1 MISTFDPILTV
12 EKPSLVLHYNSSSF
26 FGGIMTT
33 IQYPMS
39 SKSIMSDL
47 TLDYRVSCPFS
58 VWKKRH

>member
-1 MISTFDPILTV
+1 
-12 EKPSLVLHYNSSSF
+12 
-26 FGGIMTT
+26 MTT

-58 VWKKRH
+58 VWKKTDTERGEMIVSDVAPLLAHLRC